1 MENNIES
8 SGKVKPEI
16 LKEKI
21 ELSGKVLRQLAL
33 WGIMTLSPLQG
44 LEAKT
49 IADDTKESIKIEKD
63 ITSEP
68 VVAVVEELES
78 EQENSDIQQQVNA
91 TLRGSI
97 EVSIVDMDNIKVV
110 VRPDINSS
118 ILSKNI
124 EKLAKEETDWANEG
138 FAKADYY
145 IVVDSSVYN
154 LSSRIMGFFS
164 VSVIDLKNGKNYS
177 FISDS
182 KNVNFDDIKSQA
194 KNFSE
199 TIVDKIKNNKLTEME
214 PIFANPIN
222 K

>member
-8 SGKVKPEI
+8 SGKINPET

-33 WGIMTLSPLQG
+33 WGIMTLGPLQG

-49 IADDTKESIKIEKD
+49 IADDTNDGVKIEKN
-63 ITSEP
+63 ISIEP
-68 VVAVVEELES
+68 VVAVVEDKDSDGS
-78 EQENSDIQQQVNA
+78 EIQKQVNA
-91 TLRGSI
+91 TLKGSI
-97 EVSIVDMDNIKVV
+97 ETSIVNMDNVKVV
-110 VRPDINSS
+110 SRPDINSAV
-118 ILSKNI
+118 LPENI
-124 EKLAKEETDWANEG
+124 EKLYKNESNSSSEPG
-138 FAKADYY
+138 DISLDYY
-145 IVVDSSVYN
+145 IVVDSSVHD
-154 LSSRIMGFFS
+154 LESKIIGFFS

-182 KNVNFDDIKSQA
+182 KNVNIDDIESQA

-199 TIVDKIKNNKLTEME
+199 TIVDKIKNNKLSEME
-214 PIFANPIN
+214 PLIANPIN